1 MEKVI
6 THFIRSLE
14 DRNNIFGETGKNDS
28 HSLGLKLKVL
38 YGLAKIHSY

>member
-14 DRNNIFGETGKNDS
+14 DRDNILGETGKNDS
-28 HSLGLKLKVL
+28 QSLGLKLKVL
-38 YGLAKIHSY
+38 HGLAKIHSC